1 MEVLHP
7 ELRET
12 VSDLDLSHESR
23 GLLLE
28 VLVGGGKTVIPN
40 DALRLIW
47 LLDRLRAGGIPAV
60 ILIQKTHLLEN
71 LLNLIRQ
78 DHKEWVSRVCY
89 ILYEGTLP
97 PQHTSSILPQG
108 MIRDLLR
115 WVNLERTDKA
125 REILWSILL
134 RKEIGLA
141 TSAKIQDVAAG
152 LWEKDPITRNN
163 IIRFLFDNFSPD
175 EVVESLFQYS
185 MASGKRIP
193 GLVFKRYAGLLENQE
208 DQQQK
213 KYILEKILSTAK
225 LGDKEIDEIFSEYI
239 NSLNRF
245 DLIKLLTI
253 SGASSSHIAE
263 LTSKGRQMGLLF
275 DRGGSAFAHNS
286 PFRKRISLV
295 TQELA

>member
-1 MEVLHP
+1 MEALHP
-7 ELRET
+7 ELREI
-12 VSDLDLSHESR
+12 VSDLDLSQESR

-28 VLVGGGKTVIPN
+28 ILVGEGKTIVPN

-89 ILYEGTLP
+89 ILYEGTLSR
-97 PQHTSSILPQG
+97 QHFSSVLPHG

-141 TSAKIQDVAAG
+141 TFAKIFDVAAG

-163 IIRFLFDNFSPD
+163 IIRFLIDNFRPD

-185 MASGKRIP
+185 VASGKRVP
-193 GLVFKRYAGLLENQE
+193 GVAFKRYVSLLKDRE
-208 DQQQK
+208 DLQQK
-213 KYILEKILSTAK
+213 KCILERLLDTAT
-225 LGDKEIDEIFSEYI
+225 LDDKEIAQIFSDYM

-245 DLIKLLTI
+245 DLIRLLSLAEGTSTRI
-253 SGASSSHIAE
+253 ANLMQKGAQVGFLLNFQKTTSSHH
-263 LTSKGRQMGLLF
+263 
-275 DRGGSAFAHNS
+275 GSF
-286 PFRKRISLV
+286 PERISRV
-295 TQELA
+295 MQA